1 MLRLPRFDL
10 LEPATW
16 TEAAMLLREHGA
28 AASDPTRGTP
38 NVPVMLVAGGT
49 DLFPNMKRRQF
60 TPQVLVSL
68 GRVKGARE
76 ISNGSL
82 RAQGSLP
89 LGMRIAAGATLTE
102 IAAHPTVVAK
112 YTALAQAAGAVSTP
126 QLRNMGTIGGNLC
139 LDTRCNWYDQSLFW
153 RTAEGYCMKT
163 HPSVVCR
170 VAPSSARCLAV
181 ASADTVPALIAL
193 GATVTVENAS
203 GRREVDLAELYREDG
218 IRYMAIGRDDVV
230 VSVTLPDAT
239 GWRSAYLKLRDRN
252 SFDFP
257 IAGVAVAVRLDGHTV
272 AAARIAIT
280 ALASRPVAVDA
291 SMLVGTKLDDDAI
304 AAAADAAHKTA
315 RPMDNTSGT
324 ISQRKRAS
332 RVLTERALRSLRDA

>member
-1 MLRLPRFDL
+1 MLRLPHFRL
-10 LEPATW
+10 VEPTTW
-16 TEAAMLLREHGA
+16 TEAATLLREHGA
-28 AASDPTRGTP
+28 AASDIASGTP

-60 TPQVLVSL
+60 TPQVLISL

-76 ISNGSL
+76 ISNGSGL
-82 RAQGSLP
+82 H
-89 LGMRIAAGATLTE
+89 IAPGATLAE
-102 IAAHPTVVAK
+102 VAAHPTVRAK
-112 YTALAQAAGAVSTP
+112 YTALTQAAGVVSTP

-170 VAPSSARCLAV
+170 VAPSSPRCLAV

-193 GATVTVENAS
+193 GAKVTVENVG
-203 GRREVDLAELYREDG
+203 GRREIDLAELYREDG
-218 IRYMAIGRDDVV
+218 IRYLAIGRDDVV

-239 GWRSAYLKLRDRN
+239 GWRSTYLKLRDRN

-257 IAGVAVAVRLDGHTV
+257 IAGVAAAVRLDGSTV
-272 AAARIAIT
+272 TEARIAVT

-291 SMLVGTKLDDDAI
+291 KMLVGTKLDDDAI
-304 AAAADAAHKTA
+304 AAAADAVHKAA

-324 ISQRKRAS
+324 ISQRKRAA
-332 RVLTERALRSLRDA
+332 RVFTERALRSLRDA

>member
-1 MLRLPRFDL
+1 MLRLPHFRMV
-10 LEPATW
+10 EPTTW
-16 TEAAMLLREHGA
+16 TEAAKLLREHGA
-28 AASDPTRGTP
+28 AASDIASGTP
-38 NVPVMLVAGGT
+38 NIPVMLVAGGT

-60 TPQVLVSL
+60 TPQILISL

-76 ISNGSL
+76 ISNGSGL
-82 RAQGSLP
+82 H
-89 LGMRIAAGATLTE
+89 IAPGATLTE
-102 IAAHPTVVAK
+102 VAAHPTVRAK
-112 YTALAQAAGAVSTP
+112 YTALAQAAGVVSTP

-170 VAPSSARCLAV
+170 VAPSSPRCLAV

-193 GATVTVENAS
+193 GAKVTVENAG
-203 GRREVDLAELYREDG
+203 GRREIDLAELYREDG
-218 IRYMAIGRDDVV
+218 IRYLAIGRDDVV
-230 VSVTLPDAT
+230 VSVTLPDAA
-239 GWRSAYLKLRDRN
+239 GWRSTYLKLRDRN

-257 IAGVAVAVRLDGHTV
+257 IAGVAAAVRLDGDTV
-272 AAARIAIT
+272 TEARIAVT

-291 SMLVGTKLDDDAI
+291 KALVGTKLDDDAI
-304 AAAADAAHKTA
+304 GAAADAVHKAA

-324 ISQRKRAS
+324 ISQRKRAA
-332 RVLTERALRSLRDA
+332 RVFTERALRSLRDA